1 MSMFD
6 SMLALLE
13 EASRSQLLEGA
24 VKADKLNQFP
34 VENIELI
41 RRHGLMGAAVPKVA
55 GGLGLEI
62 EQLAA
67 VALVI
72 GKGCLSTAL
81 VWSMHSQQVAV
92 LAQSRSGAAAE
103 ALEQVV
109 EEGVLI
115 ASVTSE
121 VGKGG
126 DIFRALAPIVTQKDG
141 RIAFERTAPTVSYGC
156 QSLYYLVTMRADEQA
171 PDTDVK
177 FVLVSRLD
185 GSVVSTG
192 KWDAMGVRGTQS
204 IPMTF
209 QIKTSAENI
218 LPEDFRLMALRYFVP
233 CGQILWAAS
242 WLGAVQGLFDRMLEQ
257 VAANKKVLGLKLKSD
272 LYVSRIADLKVKLLT
287 IESMLN
293 HTVECY
299 KKFLRH
305 SAGGVDFDLIARVNG
320 LKVSVS
326 EQVVV
331 IVDEIL
337 ELSGLGKGY
346 RADSSLGVERIYR
359 DLLSAK
365 LMYSNDSLRR
375 SIGIAAIKGFR

>member
-1 MSMFD
+1 MFD
-6 SMLALLE
+6 SMLTSLE

-24 VKADKLNQFP
+24 VKADKLNQFS
-34 VENIELI
+34 VENLALV
-41 RRHGLMGAAVPKVA
+41 RRHGLMGAAVPKVT

-62 EQLAA
+62 EQLAS

-81 VWSMHSQQVAV
+81 VWSMHSQQVSV
-92 LAQSRSGAAAE
+92 LAKSQSSAAVQ

-126 DIFRALAPIVTQKDG
+126 DIFRALAPIMTQKDG
-141 RIAFERTAPTVSYGC
+141 RIAFERTAPTVSYGL

-185 GSVVSTG
+185 GGVESTG
-192 KWDAMGVRGTQS
+192 EWDAMGVRGTQS

-209 QIKTSAENI
+209 QIKASAENI
-218 LPEDFRLMALRYFVP
+218 LPENFRLMALRHFVP
-233 CGQILWAAS
+233 SGQILWAAS

-257 VAANKKVLGLKLKSD
+257 VAANKQVFGVKLKSD
-272 LYVSRIADLKVKLLT
+272 LYVSRIADLKVKLLA
-287 IESMLN
+287 IESMLD
-293 HTVECY
+293 HTIECY
-299 KKFLRH
+299 KRFLRH
-305 SAGGVDFDLIARVNG
+305 STDGVDFDLITRVNG
-320 LKVSVS
+320 LKVYVS

-331 IVDEIL
+331 IVDKIL

-346 RADSSLGVERIYR
+346 RADPSLGVERLYR

-375 SIGIAAIKGFR
+375 SIGIDAIKGFR

>member
-1 MSMFD
+1 MS
-6 SMLALLE
+6 
-13 EASRSQLLEGA
+13 
-24 VKADKLNQFP
+24 
-34 VENIELI
+34 
-41 RRHGLMGAAVPKVA
+41 
-55 GGLGLEI
+55 
-62 EQLAA
+62 
-67 VALVI
+67 
-72 GKGCLSTAL
+72 
-81 VWSMHSQQVAV
+81 V
-92 LAQSRSGAAAE
+92 LAQSQSSAAVQ

-126 DIFRALAPIVTQKDG
+126 DIFRALAPIMTQKDG
-141 RIAFERTAPTVSYGC
+141 RIAFERTAPTVSYGL

-185 GSVVSTG
+185 GSVESTG
-192 KWDAMGVRGTQS
+192 EWDAMGVRGTQS

-218 LPEDFRLMALRYFVP
+218 LPENFRLMALRHFVP
-233 CGQILWAAS
+233 SGQILWAAS

-257 VAANKKVLGLKLKSD
+257 VTANKQVLGVKLKSD
-272 LYVSRIADLKVKLLT
+272 LYVSRIADLKVKLLA
-287 IESMLN
+287 IESMLD
-293 HTVECY
+293 HTIECY
-299 KKFLRH
+299 KRFLRH
-305 SAGGVDFDLIARVNG
+305 STDGVDFDLITRVNG
-320 LKVSVS
+320 LKVYVS

-331 IVDEIL
+331 IVDKIL

-346 RADSSLGVERIYR
+346 RADPSLGVERLYR

-375 SIGIAAIKGFR
+375 SIGIDAIKGFR